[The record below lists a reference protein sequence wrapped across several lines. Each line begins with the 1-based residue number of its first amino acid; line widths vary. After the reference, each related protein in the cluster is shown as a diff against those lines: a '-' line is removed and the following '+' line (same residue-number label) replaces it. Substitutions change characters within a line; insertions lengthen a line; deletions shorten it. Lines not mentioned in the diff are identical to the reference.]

1 MLFHGLDFLV
11 KLCVQS
17 LRRPQ
22 VQAASLST
30 CHSHWFKAQGT
41 KNPSSIQ
48 RFWGLKSGMYRHRH
62 VTNGWK
68 SGTSQIRCLDTKYYV
83 YIYILYI
90 YIYVYQYDQKT
101 TKKADQKRP
110 KPTWKAAKHLHRGW
124 SQWSPSAHAI
134 HHLQGEKKLQMQPSV
149 WGWFTIPPIW
159 LCVQNLVPL
168 VNIKIAG
175 KWMFIP
181 LEMVL
186 IGVNPYPYPLKI
198 LKGILGRVYG
208 YGFPHLNLESRKI
221 ATSPYYLSS
230 KNAEITDWPIPL
242 SLAQFEP
249 PWCCQRHLL
258 L

>member
-1 MLFHGLDFLV
+1 M
-11 KLCVQS
+11 
-17 LRRPQ
+17 
-22 VQAASLST
+22 
-30 CHSHWFKAQGT
+30 
-41 KNPSSIQ
+41 
-48 RFWGLKSGMYRHRH
+48 
-62 VTNGWK
+62 
-68 SGTSQIRCLDTKYYV
+68 

-90 YIYVYQYDQKT
+90 YIYICISIRPKTTQKGRPKT
-101 TKKADQKRP
+101 TKANMESSKTSSSWMVAMVALSACHSSPARGKKTADATLSLGVVHH
-110 KPTWKAAKHLHRGW
+110 PTHMA
-124 SQWSPSAHAI
+124 
-134 HHLQGEKKLQMQPSV
+134 M
-149 WGWFTIPPIW
+149 
-159 LCVQNLVPL
+159 CQNLVPL

-249 PWCCQRHLL
+249 P
-258 L
+258 

>member
-1 MLFHGLDFLV
+1 MYIN
-11 KLCVQS
+11 
-17 LRRPQ
+17 
-22 VQAASLST
+22 T
-30 CHSHWFKAQGT
+30 T
-41 KNPSSIQ
+41 KN
-48 RFWGLKSGMYRHRH
+48 
-62 VTNGWK
+62 
-68 SGTSQIRCLDTKYYV
+68 
-83 YIYILYI
+83 
-90 YIYVYQYDQKT
+90 DQKGRPKT
-101 TKKADQKRP
+101 TKANMESSKTSSSWMVAMVALSACHSSP
-110 KPTWKAAKHLHRGW
+110 ARG
-124 SQWSPSAHAI
+124 
-134 HHLQGEKKLQMQPSV
+134 KKLQMQPSV

-159 LCVQNLVPL
+159 LCQNLVPL